1 MPAMDA
7 RDVRLDPELTRRLV
21 ERAHALAPLGSL
33 SDDAVELDAPGLEAL
48 EALAARLANTY
59 PYGEPRYVGQMLKPP
74 HPVAWAAYAMTM
86 LLNPNNHALDG
97 GPATAAME
105 QEVIATLAGALGCEG
120 ALGHLTSSGTIA
132 NLEALWVARELRP
145 GAPILVGENAHY
157 THLRMCEVI
166 GAPTETVPQDDRGR
180 LDPDA
185 LERRLAAGGVGTVV
199 VTLGTTSL
207 GALDPLHEI
216 APLCARHEA
225 RLHVDAA
232 YGGFYALLPGAVD
245 ERPFAALAQADS
257 IVIDPHKHGLQ
268 PYGCGCVLF
277 ADPGVGRLYAH
288 DSPYTYFT
296 SSALHLGEISLE
308 CSRAGAGA
316 AALWATLQAIP
327 PTPAGLGALLAQS
340 RAAALELTAALEGS
354 EGALVVEAQG
364 NTIQELALGVGID
377 VNNGLGAAETD
388 LTLNNVNN
396 IQLPG
401 AGSGDGVAI
410 NGGAGITCLNAED
423 DTITAGGVN
432 TYAMSLAAAAGTFNI
447 QGLTG
452 GTSAAAVETYLE
464 SLTSPLNTLSGTA
477 GEVLATGSSYAAPA
491 GTCPTPTGLGITS

>member
-1 MPAMDA
+1 MDA
-7 RDVRLDPELTRRLV
+7 RDVRLDPALTRRLV
-21 ERAHALAPLGSL
+21 ERAGALA
-33 SDDAVELDAPGLEAL
+33 DDAVELDAPAL
-48 EALAARLANTY
+48 EALDALAQRLANTY

-97 GPATAAME
+97 GPATAGME
-105 QEVIATLAGALGCEG
+105 QEAVATLAGALGCEG

-132 NLEALWVARELRP
+132 NLEALWVARELHP

-166 GAPTETVPQDDRGR
+166 GAPAETLPQDDLGR

-199 VTLGTTSL
+199 ATLGTTSL

-216 APLCARHEA
+216 APLCAGHGV

-232 YGGFYALLPGAVD
+232 YGGFYALLPDAVD
-245 ERPFAALAQADS
+245 PRPFAALGQADS

-296 SSALHLGEISLE
+296 SRALHLGEISLE

-327 PTPAGLGALLAQS
+327 ATRAGLGALLAQS
-340 RAAALELTAALEGS
+340 RAAALELADVLEGT
-354 EGALVVEAQG
+354 EVALVVDPELDIVCPFPAGVPASRVSERCDRAFSSLAQAGWHAAKLRVNTSWLRARHPDIEADVVEV
-364 NTIQELALGVGID
+364 TTLRLVLMKPSHRAIADELASALR
-377 VNNGLGAAETD
+377 EH
-388 LTLNNVNN
+388 
-396 IQLPG
+396 
-401 AGSGDGVAI
+401 
-410 NGGAGITCLNAED
+410 
-423 DTITAGGVN
+423 
-432 TYAMSLAAAAGTFNI
+432 LAD
-447 QGLTG
+447 
-452 GTSAAAVETYLE
+452 
-464 SLTSPLNTLSGTA
+464 
-477 GEVLATGSSYAAPA
+477 
-491 GTCPTPTGLGITS
+491 

>member
-1 MPAMDA
+1 MDA
-7 RDVRLDPELTRRLV
+7 RDVRLDPALTRRLA
-21 ERAHALAPLGSL
+21 ERARALAPLGSL
-33 SDDAVELDAPGLEAL
+33 SADAVELDAPAL
-48 EALAARLANTY
+48 DALDALAQRLANTY

-97 GPATAAME
+97 GPATAGME
-105 QEVIATLAGALGCEG
+105 QEVVATLAGALGCEG

-166 GAPTETVPQDDRGR
+166 GAPAETLPQDDLGR

-185 LERRLAAGGVGTVV
+185 LERRLATGGVGTVV
-199 VTLGTTSL
+199 ATLGTTSL

-216 APLCARHEA
+216 APMCAGHGA

-232 YGGFYALLPGAVD
+232 YGGFYALLPDAVD
-245 ERPFAALAQADS
+245 PRPFAALGQADS

-296 SSALHLGEISLE
+296 SRALHLGEISLE

-327 PTPAGLGALLAQS
+327 ATRAGLGALLAQS
-340 RAAALELTAALEGS
+340 RAAALELADALEDT
-354 EGALVVEAQG
+354 EVALVVDPELDIVCPFPAGVPASRVSERCDRAFSSLAQTGWHAAKLRVNTSWLRARHPDIEADVAEV
-364 NTIQELALGVGID
+364 TTLRLVLMKPSHRAIADELASALR
-377 VNNGLGAAETD
+377 EH
-388 LTLNNVNN
+388 
-396 IQLPG
+396 
-401 AGSGDGVAI
+401 
-410 NGGAGITCLNAED
+410 
-423 DTITAGGVN
+423 
-432 TYAMSLAAAAGTFNI
+432 LAD
-447 QGLTG
+447 
-452 GTSAAAVETYLE
+452 
-464 SLTSPLNTLSGTA
+464 
-477 GEVLATGSSYAAPA
+477 
-491 GTCPTPTGLGITS
+491 